1 MTKTNTSPAQNLPG
15 IHTTEDLA
23 EAMLKWLIAK
33 NKEARARRI
42 QSRAASA
49 RLARIIRAQRQQNP
63 VF

>member
-1 MTKTNTSPAQNLPG
+1 MTNQTTSPAQYPPG

-23 EAMLKWLIAK
+23 EAMLRWLIAK

-49 RLARIIRAQRQQNP
+49 RLARIIRAHRQQNP
-63 VF
+63 VS

>member
-1 MTKTNTSPAQNLPG
+1 MTKTQNCPAQILPG

-23 EAMLKWLIAK
+23 EAMLRWLIAK

-63 VF
+63 VS